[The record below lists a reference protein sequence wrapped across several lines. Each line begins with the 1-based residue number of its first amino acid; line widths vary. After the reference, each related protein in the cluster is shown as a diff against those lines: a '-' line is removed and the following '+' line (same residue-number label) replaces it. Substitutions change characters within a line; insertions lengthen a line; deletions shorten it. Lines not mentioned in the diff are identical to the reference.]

1 MKRAPSL
8 SLFTLLCALV
18 IFTGLSSL
26 ATGPMQLNIGQLL
39 QMGQLNSTE
48 QVVLLHI
55 RLPRTLL
62 CLGVGAILALC
73 GAIMQ
78 GLFRNPLADPGIIGV
93 SGGAALG
100 AALSMVL
107 LAPYASLFPAW
118 IAASLTSFMAFI
130 GGLVITLVVY
140 RLARTA
146 QGTSVSIL
154 LLAGVAIGALS
165 GGILG
170 LLNYL
175 ADDQTLRD
183 LSLWQMG
190 SLAKSDP
197 YQLALV
203 LGTALFLIGYLR
215 PYAHA
220 LNALALGEAEASH
233 LGINVQSLKRR
244 LVLLCAIAVGVSVA
258 AVGII
263 GFVGLVVPHL
273 VRLVVGPD
281 HRRLLPL
288 SAVLGAWL
296 LLMADMVARTIAAP
310 AEMPVGIITALLGA
324 PFFLWLLLKQ
334 KRGIGLA

>member
-1 MKRAPSL
+1 MSARL
-8 SLFTLLCALV
+8 TLLPMLLGLLLV
-18 IFTGLSSL
+18 TSLSSL
-26 ATGPMQLNIGQLL
+26 ATGPMTLDIFNVFVPS
-39 QMGQLNSTE
+39 QMSPTE
-48 QVVLLHI
+48 QLVLLHI

-73 GAIMQ
+73 GAVMQ

-93 SGGAALG
+93 SSGAALG

-107 LAPYASLFPAW
+107 LAPFTLLLPAW
-118 IAASLTSFMAFI
+118 LGASFTSLMAFM
-130 GGLVITLVVY
+130 GGLITTLVVY
-140 RLARTA
+140 QLARTP

-154 LLAGVAIGALS
+154 LLAGVAIAALS

-183 LSLWQMG
+183 LTLWQMG
-190 SLAKSDP
+190 SMAQSDP
-197 YQLALV
+197 FQLGLV
-203 LGTALFLIGYLR
+203 CATAIGLTLLLR
-215 PYAHA
+215 RHAHS
-220 LNALALGEAEASH
+220 LNALALGEAEAGH
-233 LGINVQSLKRR
+233 LGINVQALKRK
-244 LVLLCAIAVGVSVA
+244 LVLMAAVAVGISVA

-273 VRLVVGPD
+273 VRLLVGPD

-288 SAVLGAWL
+288 SALLGAWL
-296 LLMADMVARTIAAP
+296 LLLADMLARTVAAP
-310 AEMPVGIITALLGA
+310 AEMPVGIVTALLGA

>member
-1 MKRAPSL
+1 MSRAAWSL
-8 SLFTLLCALV
+8 SVLCTLVLL
-18 IFTGLSSL
+18 TGMSSL
-26 ATGPMQLNIGQLL
+26 ATGPMAVELGKLVNPWQLNA
-39 QMGQLNSTE
+39 TE

-100 AALSMVL
+100 AALSMVV
-107 LAPYASLFPAW
+107 LAPFASSLPAW
-118 IAASLTSFMAFI
+118 LAASLTSVMAFI
-130 GGLVITLVVY
+130 GGLVITLLVY
-140 RLARTA
+140 QLARTA

-154 LLAGVAIGALS
+154 LLAGVAIAALS
-165 GGILG
+165 GGFLG

-190 SLAKSDP
+190 SMAKSDP

-203 LGTALFLIGYLR
+203 LATAGLLVVCLR
-215 PYAHA
+215 PHAHA

-244 LVLLCAIAVGVSVA
+244 LIVFAAIAVGVCVA

-273 VRLVVGPD
+273 VRLIVGPD

-288 SAVLGAWL
+288 SALLGAWL
-296 LLMADMVARTIAAP
+296 LLMADMLARTLAAP

>member
-1 MKRAPSL
+1 MQARN
-8 SLFTLLCALV
+8 TLLPVLLGLLLV
-18 IFTGLSSL
+18 TSFISL
-26 ATGPMQLNIGQLL
+26 ATGPMALDLL
-39 QMGQLNSTE
+39 KLLTPSTLSPTE
-48 QVVLLHI
+48 NLVLLHI

-73 GAIMQ
+73 GAVMQ

-93 SGGAALG
+93 SSGAALG

-107 LAPYASLFPAW
+107 LAPLAVLLPAW
-118 IAASLTSFMAFI
+118 LGASLTSLMAFA
-130 GGLVITLVVY
+130 GGLITTLVVY
-140 RLARTA
+140 QLARTP

-154 LLAGVAIGALS
+154 LLAGVAIAALS

-175 ADDQTLRD
+175 ADDETLRD
-183 LSLWQMG
+183 LTLWQMG
-190 SLAKSDP
+190 SMAKSAP
-197 YQLALV
+197 FQLALV
-203 LGTALFLIGYLR
+203 CATAIMLTILLR
-215 PYAHA
+215 RHAHS

-233 LGINVQSLKRR
+233 LGIDVQSLKRK
-244 LVLLCAIAVGVSVA
+244 LVLMAALAVGVSVA

-273 VRLVVGPD
+273 VRLLAGPD

-288 SAVLGAWL
+288 SALLGAWL
-296 LLMADMVARTIAAP
+296 LLLADMLARTLAAP
-310 AEMPVGIITALLGA
+310 AEMPVGIVTALLGA

>member
-1 MKRAPSL
+1 MNR
-8 SLFTLLCALV
+8 TLLWPTLLLGLV
-18 IFTGLSSL
+18 VLTGVSSL
-26 ATGPMQLNIGQLL
+26 ATGPMALDLS
-39 QMGQLNSTE
+39 QMVNPWRLTATE
-48 QVVLLHI
+48 QLVLLHI
-55 RLPRTLL
+55 RVPRTLL
-62 CLGVGAILALC
+62 CLGVGAILAIC

-100 AALSMVL
+100 AALSMVVFAPFTPL
-107 LAPYASLFPAW
+107 LPAW
-118 IAASLTSFMAFI
+118 LGASLTSFMAFI
-130 GGLVITLVVY
+130 GGLIVTLVVY

-154 LLAGVAIGALS
+154 LLAGVAIGALT

-183 LSLWQMG
+183 LTLWSMG
-190 SLAKSDP
+190 SMAKSDP

-203 LGTALFLIGYLR
+203 LVTAGVLTLLLR
-215 PYAHA
+215 PHAHA

-233 LGINVQSLKRR
+233 LGIDVQSLKRR
-244 LVLLCAIAVGVSVA
+244 LVIMAAIAVGVSVA

-288 SAVLGAWL
+288 SALLGAWL
-296 LLMADMVARTIAAP
+296 LLLADMLARTIAAP

>member
-1 MKRAPSL
+1 MHARN
-8 SLFTLLCALV
+8 TLLPVLLGLLLV
-18 IFTGLSSL
+18 TGFISL
-26 ATGPMQLNIGQLL
+26 ATGPMALDVLKLL
-39 QMGQLNSTE
+39 SPSELSPTE
-48 QVVLLHI
+48 QLVLLHI

-73 GAIMQ
+73 GAVMQ

-93 SGGAALG
+93 SSGAALG

-107 LAPYASLFPAW
+107 LAPGALLLPVW
-118 IAASLTSFMAFI
+118 LGASLTSLMAFI
-130 GGLVITLVVY
+130 GGLITTLVVY
-140 RLARTA
+140 QLARTS

-154 LLAGVAIGALS
+154 LLAGVAIAALS

-183 LSLWQMG
+183 LTLWQMG
-190 SLAKSDP
+190 SMAQSDP
-197 YQLALV
+197 VQLGLV
-203 LGTALFLIGYLR
+203 CVTATVLTVLLR
-215 PYAHA
+215 RHAHS
-220 LNALALGEAEASH
+220 LNALALGEAEAGH
-233 LGINVQSLKRR
+233 LGIDVQLLKRK
-244 LVLLCAIAVGVSVA
+244 LVLMAALAVGVSVA

-273 VRLVVGPD
+273 VRLLAGPD

-288 SAVLGAWL
+288 SALLGAWL
-296 LLMADMVARTIAAP
+296 LLLADMLARTLAAP
-310 AEMPVGIITALLGA
+310 AEMPVGIVTALLGA

-334 KRGIGLA
+334 KRDMGLA

>member
-1 MKRAPSL
+1 MNRTTVWPA
-8 SLFTLLCALV
+8 LLLGLVAL
-18 IFTGLSSL
+18 TGVSSL
-26 ATGPMQLNIGQLL
+26 ATGPMALDISNLVNPWRL
-39 QMGQLNSTE
+39 TATE
-48 QVVLLHI
+48 QLVLVHI

-62 CLGVGAILALC
+62 CLGVGAILAIC

-100 AALSMVL
+100 AAVSMVI
-107 LAPYASLFPAW
+107 LAPFSALLPAW
-118 IAASLTSFMAFI
+118 LGASVTSFMAFI
-130 GGLVITLVVY
+130 GGLVTTLVVY
-140 RLARTA
+140 RLARTT

-165 GGILG
+165 GGVLG

-183 LSLWQMG
+183 LTLWQMG
-190 SLAKSDP
+190 SMAQSDP

-203 LGTALFLIGYLR
+203 LITALVLTLLLR
-215 PYAHA
+215 RHAHA

-233 LGINVQSLKRR
+233 LGIEVQSLKRR
-244 LVLLCAIAVGVSVA
+244 LVILAAIAVGVTVA

-288 SAVLGAWL
+288 SALLGAWL
-296 LLMADMVARTIAAP
+296 LLLADMLARTIAAP

-334 KRGIGLA
+334 KRGLGLA

>member
-1 MKRAPSL
+1 MNRIKVWPA
-8 SLFTLLCALV
+8 LLLGLV
-18 IFTGLSSL
+18 VLTGFSSL
-26 ATGPMQLNIGQLL
+26 GTGPMALNMGSLL
-39 QMGQLNSTE
+39 NPWRLDATE
-48 QVVLLHI
+48 QLVLLHI

-62 CLGVGAILALC
+62 CLAVGAILAIC

-93 SGGAALG
+93 SSGAALG

-107 LAPYASLFPAW
+107 LAPFTVRLPAW
-118 IAASLTSFMAFI
+118 FAASLTSFMAFI

-183 LSLWQMG
+183 LTLWQMG
-190 SLAKSDP
+190 SMAKSDP

-203 LGTALFLIGYLR
+203 LITALILTLCLR
-215 PYAHA
+215 RYAHA

-233 LGINVQSLKRR
+233 LGIDVQSLKRR
-244 LVLLCAIAVGVSVA
+244 LVLLSAIAVGVSVA

-288 SAVLGAWL
+288 SALLGAWL
-296 LLMADMVARTIAAP
+296 LLMADMVARTIASP

>member
-1 MKRAPSL
+1 MNKRIALYPI
-8 SLFTLLCALV
+8 LLGLLV
-18 IFTGLSSL
+18 VTGLGSL
-26 ATGPMQLNIGQLL
+26 ATGPMSLDLFKLL
-39 QMGQLNSTE
+39 TPAQLNSTE
-48 QVVLLHI
+48 NLVLLHI
-55 RLPRTLL
+55 RLPRTLR
-62 CLGVGAILALC
+62 CLGVGATLALC
-73 GAIMQ
+73 GAVMQ

-93 SGGAALG
+93 SSGAALG

-107 LAPYASLFPAW
+107 LAPFAVLLPAW
-118 IAASLTSFMAFI
+118 LGASLTSLMAFI
-130 GGLVITLVVY
+130 GGLITTLVVY
-140 RLARTA
+140 QLARTP

-170 LLNYL
+170 LLSYL

-183 LSLWQMG
+183 LTLWQMG
-190 SLAKSDP
+190 SMAKSEP
-197 YQLALV
+197 FQLALV
-203 LGTALFLIGYLR
+203 CATALMLTWILR
-215 PYAHA
+215 SHAHS

-233 LGINVQSLKRR
+233 LGIDVQLLKRKM
-244 LVLLCAIAVGVSVA
+244 VLLSALAVGVSVA

-273 VRLVVGPD
+273 VRLVAGPD

-288 SAVLGAWL
+288 SALLGAWL
-296 LLMADMVARTIAAP
+296 LLLADMMARTVAAP
-310 AEMPVGIITALLGA
+310 AEMPVGIVTALLGA

>member
-1 MKRAPSL
+1 MHARN
-8 SLFTLLCALV
+8 TLLPVLLGLLLV
-18 IFTGLSSL
+18 TGFISL
-26 ATGPMQLNIGQLL
+26 ATGPMALDVLKLL
-39 QMGQLNSTE
+39 SPSELSPTE
-48 QVVLLHI
+48 QLVLLHI

-73 GAIMQ
+73 GAVMQ

-93 SGGAALG
+93 SSGAALG

-107 LAPYASLFPAW
+107 LAPGALLLPVWLS
-118 IAASLTSFMAFI
+118 ASLTSLMAFI
-130 GGLVITLVVY
+130 GGLITTLVVY
-140 RLARTA
+140 QLARTS

-154 LLAGVAIGALS
+154 LLAGVAIAALS

-183 LSLWQMG
+183 LTLWQMG
-190 SLAKSDP
+190 SMAQSDP
-197 YQLALV
+197 VQLGLV
-203 LGTALFLIGYLR
+203 CVTATVLTVLLR
-215 PYAHA
+215 RHAHS
-220 LNALALGEAEASH
+220 LNALALGEAEAGH
-233 LGINVQSLKRR
+233 LGIDVQSLKRK
-244 LVLLCAIAVGVSVA
+244 LVLMAALAVGVSVA

-273 VRLVVGPD
+273 VRLLAGPD

-288 SAVLGAWL
+288 SALLGAWL
-296 LLMADMVARTIAAP
+296 LLLADMLARTLAAP
-310 AEMPVGIITALLGA
+310 AEMPVGIVTALLGA

-334 KRGIGLA
+334 KRDMGLA

>member
-1 MKRAPSL
+1 MQARN
-8 SLFTLLCALV
+8 TLLPVLLGLLLV
-18 IFTGLSSL
+18 TSFISL
-26 ATGPMQLNIGQLL
+26 ATGPMALDLL
-39 QMGQLNSTE
+39 KLLTPSTLSPTE
-48 QVVLLHI
+48 NLVLLHI

-73 GAIMQ
+73 GAVMQ

-93 SGGAALG
+93 SSGAALG

-107 LAPYASLFPAW
+107 LAPFAALLPAW
-118 IAASLTSFMAFI
+118 LGASLTSLMAFA
-130 GGLVITLVVY
+130 GGLITTLVVY
-140 RLARTA
+140 QLARTP
-146 QGTSVSIL
+146 QGASVSIL
-154 LLAGVAIGALS
+154 LLAGVAIAALS

-175 ADDQTLRD
+175 ADDETLRD
-183 LSLWQMG
+183 LTLWQMG
-190 SLAKSDP
+190 SMAKSDP
-197 YQLALV
+197 FQLALV
-203 LGTALFLIGYLR
+203 CATAIMLTILLR
-215 PYAHA
+215 RHAHS

-233 LGINVQSLKRR
+233 LGIDVQSLKRK
-244 LVLLCAIAVGVSVA
+244 LVLMAALAVGVSVA

-273 VRLVVGPD
+273 VRLLAGPD

-288 SAVLGAWL
+288 SALLGAWL
-296 LLMADMVARTIAAP
+296 LLLADMLARTLAAP
-310 AEMPVGIITALLGA
+310 AEMPVGIVTALLGA

>member
-1 MKRAPSL
+1 MAARV
-8 SLFTLLCALV
+8 TLLPVLLGLLLM
-18 IFTGLSSL
+18 TGLTSL
-26 ATGPMQLNIGQLL
+26 ATGPMALDIFKLFTPSL
-39 QMGQLNSTE
+39 ISPTE
-48 QVVLLHI
+48 HLVLLHI

-73 GAIMQ
+73 GAVMQ

-93 SGGAALG
+93 SSGAALG
-100 AALSMVL
+100 AAFSMVL
-107 LAPYASLFPAW
+107 LAPFSVLLPAW
-118 IAASLTSFMAFI
+118 LGASLTSLMAFG
-130 GGLVITLVVY
+130 GGLVTTLVVY
-140 RLARTA
+140 QLARTPH
-146 QGTSVSIL
+146 GTSVSIL

-183 LSLWQMG
+183 LTLWQMG
-190 SLAKSDP
+190 SMAKSDP
-197 YQLALV
+197 FQLV
-203 LGTALFLIGYLR
+203 LVCATAMVLILLLR
-215 PYAHA
+215 GHAHS

-233 LGINVQSLKRR
+233 LGIDVQRLKRK
-244 LVLLCAIAVGVSVA
+244 LVLMAALAVGVSVA

-273 VRLVVGPD
+273 VRLIAGPD

-288 SAVLGAWL
+288 SALLGAWL
-296 LLMADMVARTIAAP
+296 LLLADMLARTVAAP
-310 AEMPVGIITALLGA
+310 AEMPVGIVTALLGA

>member
-1 MKRAPSL
+1 MSRHL
-8 SLFTLLCALV
+8 SLLPLLLGLLLITA
-18 IFTGLSSL
+18 LSSL
-26 ATGPMQLNIGQLL
+26 ATGPMALDLTKL
-39 QMGQLNSTE
+39 FTPSFMSPTE
-48 QVVLLHI
+48 QLVLLHI

-73 GAIMQ
+73 GAVMQ

-93 SGGAALG
+93 SSGAALG

-107 LAPYASLFPAW
+107 MAPVAAFLPAW
-118 IAASLTSFMAFI
+118 LGASLTSLMAFI
-130 GGLVITLVVY
+130 GGLVTTLVVY
-140 RLARTA
+140 KLARTP

-154 LLAGVAIGALS
+154 LLAGVAIAALS
-165 GGILG
+165 GGMLG

-183 LSLWQMG
+183 LTLWQMG
-190 SLAKSDP
+190 SMAKSDP
-197 YQLALV
+197 YQLGLV
-203 LGTALFLIGYLR
+203 CATAIMLTVLLR
-215 PYAHA
+215 RHGHA

-233 LGINVQSLKRR
+233 LGIDVQSLKRK
-244 LVLLCAIAVGVSVA
+244 LILLAALAVGISVA

-273 VRLVVGPD
+273 VRLIAGPD

-288 SAVLGAWL
+288 SALLGAWL
-296 LLMADMVARTIAAP
+296 LLLADMLARTVAAP

>member
-1 MKRAPSL
+1 MHARN
-8 SLFTLLCALV
+8 TLLPVLLGLLLV
-18 IFTGLSSL
+18 TGFISL
-26 ATGPMQLNIGQLL
+26 ATGPMALDVLKLL
-39 QMGQLNSTE
+39 SPSELSPTE
-48 QVVLLHI
+48 QLVLLHI

-73 GAIMQ
+73 GAVMQ

-93 SGGAALG
+93 SSGAALG

-107 LAPYASLFPAW
+107 LAPGALLLPVW
-118 IAASLTSFMAFI
+118 LGASLTSLMAFI
-130 GGLVITLVVY
+130 GGLITTLVVY
-140 RLARTA
+140 QLARTS

-154 LLAGVAIGALS
+154 LLAGVAIAALS

-183 LSLWQMG
+183 LTLWQMG
-190 SLAKSDP
+190 SMAQSDP
-197 YQLALV
+197 VQLGLV
-203 LGTALFLIGYLR
+203 CVTATVLTVLLR
-215 PYAHA
+215 RHAHS
-220 LNALALGEAEASH
+220 LNALALGEAEAGH
-233 LGINVQSLKRR
+233 LGIDVQSLKRK
-244 LVLLCAIAVGVSVA
+244 LVLMAALAVGVSVA

-273 VRLVVGPD
+273 VRLLAGPD

-288 SAVLGAWL
+288 SALLGAWL
-296 LLMADMVARTIAAP
+296 LLLADMLARTLAAP
-310 AEMPVGIITALLGA
+310 AEMPVGIVTALLGA

-334 KRGIGLA
+334 KRDMGLA

>member
-1 MKRAPSL
+1 MHRSRIF
-8 SLFTLLCALV
+8 LFLLFALLL
-18 IFTGLSSL
+18 ITSLSSL
-26 ATGPMQLNIGQLL
+26 STGPLAFGIQQLL
-39 QMGQLNSTE
+39 HLEPLSATE
-48 QVVLLHI
+48 QLVLVHI

-62 CLGVGAILALC
+62 CLGVGAILAIC

-100 AALSMVL
+100 AALSMVI
-107 LAPYASLFPAW
+107 LAPYAALLPDW
-118 IAASLTSFMAFI
+118 LGASLTSVMAFI

-140 RLARTA
+140 KLAHTA

-154 LLAGVAIGALS
+154 LLAGVAIAALT

-190 SLAKSDP
+190 SMAKTDP

-203 LGTALFLIGYLR
+203 LATALLLIVLLR
-215 PYAHA
+215 RHTHA
-220 LNALALGEAEASH
+220 LNALALGEAEAGH
-233 LGINVQSLKRR
+233 LGIDVQSLKRR
-244 LVLLCAIAVGVSVA
+244 LVLLAAIAVGVSVA

-288 SAVLGAWL
+288 SALLGAWL
-296 LLMADMVARTIAAP
+296 LPIADMLARTVAAP
-310 AEMPVGIITALLGA
+310 AEMPVGIVTALLGS